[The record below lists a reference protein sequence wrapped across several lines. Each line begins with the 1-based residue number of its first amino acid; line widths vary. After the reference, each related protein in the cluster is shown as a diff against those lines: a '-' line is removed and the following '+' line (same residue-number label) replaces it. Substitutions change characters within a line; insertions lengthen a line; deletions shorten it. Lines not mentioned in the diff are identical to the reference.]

1 MIITQE
7 IIQDVADAETIE
19 RGRKYFHSGKVSLL
33 RLNRTLAR
41 ANVQGWE
48 AYVVEVRMEG
58 ESVSTSCTCPLGTEA
73 VCEHAV
79 ASLLAIMYRQADV
92 SYRPDRASYF
102 DISDEPGEWRAPG
115 STPEWMRQVLQ
126 ITPEK
131 VESHQNSRAQ
141 GPWRLVYSILIAKE
155 QRVVS
160 PVRVRLRPDGADGTA
175 SLLKQFDLYDGLHF
189 DITDRTI
196 VPKIVG
202 GLRNYVPEGQPSTV
216 AREEE
221 PSVEWYANDHLW
233 HDILTLLRGKEVYLE
248 QGNQLLHRRLTVHG
262 EAIRHR
268 LKVIERGNDLT
279 IVPEFDWN
287 GTPLP
292 LSTQIRPLTHSPLWV
307 LVRDGIAPVEG
318 LTGDELIALQQ
329 ASFPIQVPSKD
340 HEEFLRQTLPVL
352 LSRYPVKTEIPSL
365 TTIDET
371 PVARLYLQE
380 IDGELAVVLRF
391 RYGDAEITS
400 MPHGENGHVATEVLA
415 DGDRVRHV
423 IRKPHDEEHLR
434 TMLLSTSLRPRVG
447 TESMEEMYRPVIHPL
462 DWLTQRLPAL
472 QSKGFE
478 VFGQNT
484 LRNHR
489 LRVAKP
495 QLGFAVSS
503 GIDWFDLSVD
513 LQFEGTRA
521 SFPSFLQSV
530 QNNER
535 FVKLEDGSYGVL
547 SDGWVRKFRR
557 MIMLSEAGDVNLRL
571 SRFHVG
577 VIDDLLDE
585 GEYADSDE
593 RYREM
598 RDRFR
603 SFTSI
608 TPHELPRG
616 FHGTLR
622 PYQKAGFDWLL
633 FLKEHRFGG
642 ILADDMGLGKTVQ
655 TLALLQR
662 LYEDGETL
670 PTLVVV
676 PTSIIFN
683 WEKEAAR
690 FTPSLRVLAYRGP
703 SRVKFRQL
711 FGSYNLIIT
720 SYGVLRRDIEH
731 LRRQPF
737 LYVVLDESQNIKNL
751 ISINARSVR
760 VLRTEHRLA
769 LTGTPVE
776 NNLMELWSQF
786 AFLNHGLL
794 GNERAFAENYAR
806 PIEREGDTSAVDSLK
821 KLVYPFILRRTKE
834 LVADDLPPKQESTVM
849 CEMEPSQ
856 RTAYHHWLEYYRTE
870 ILKSIDSV
878 GFQRSKIKVLEGLT
892 KLRQVCCHPAM
903 VDTEYKGSS
912 GKFEAFTSMLEDIL
926 AEGHKVLVF
935 SQFVKMLTILRRYC
949 ENHSISHEYLDGRT
963 VNREERVERFQLND
977 DVKLF
982 LISLKA
988 GGTGLNLTAADYVI
1002 HYDPWWNPAVEMQ
1015 ATDRTH
1021 RIGQTR
1027 HVFSYKLITKESVE
1041 EKILALQEKKRHLV
1055 TGIITTDSGF
1065 MKSLTKEDIESLFSA
1080 S

>member
-1 MIITQE
+1 MIITQD

-19 RGRKYFHSGKVSLL
+19 RGRKYFHAGKVTLV
-33 RLNRTLAR
+33 RLSRGLAR
-41 ANVQGWE
+41 AE
-48 AYVVEVRMEG
+48 VEGREQYSVDVRMEG
-58 ESVSTSCTCPLGTEA
+58 ESVSTSCSCPQDAET

-79 ASLLAIMYRQADV
+79 ATLLAIMYRQADV
-92 SYRPDRASYF
+92 SYSPDRASYF
-102 DISDEPGEWRAPG
+102 DITDEPREWHTPG
-115 STPEWMRQVLQ
+115 AVPEWMQKLLQ
-126 ITPEK
+126 ILPEN
-131 VESHQNSRAQ
+131 VESQGKSRSQ
-141 GPWRLVYSILIAKE
+141 GPWRLVYALLIAKE
-155 QRVVS
+155 QRVLS
-160 PVRVRLRPDGADGTA
+160 PVRVRLRQDGSDGTA
-175 SLLKQFDLYDGLHF
+175 SLLKQFDLYDGIHF
-189 DITDRTI
+189 DIADRTI
-196 VPKIVG
+196 IPKIVG

-221 PSVEWYANDHLW
+221 STVEWYANDHLW
-233 HDILTLLRGKEVYLE
+233 HDLLTLLRGKEVYLE
-248 QGNQLLHRRLTVHG
+248 QGNQLLHRRLTVRS
-262 EAIRHR
+262 EPIRHR
-268 LKVIERGNDLT
+268 LKVVEREGELT
-279 IVPEFDWN
+279 IAPELDWE

-292 LSTQIRPLTHSPLWV
+292 LSPLIRPLTHSPLWV
-307 LVRDGIAPVEG
+307 LAHDTIAPVEG

-329 ASFPIQVPSKD
+329 ASFPIHVPQRD
-340 HEEFLRQTLPVL
+340 HEEFLRRTLPVL
-352 LSRYPVKTEIPSL
+352 LTRYPVRTEIPSL
-365 TTIDET
+365 TTIDEA
-371 PVARLYLQE
+371 PVPRLYLQE
-380 IDGELAVVLRF
+380 IGNELAVALRF
-391 RYGDAEITS
+391 RYGDAEITAG
-400 MPHGENGHVATEVLA
+400 PQGENGHVATDVLA
-415 DGDRVRHV
+415 DGDRVCHV
-423 IRKPHDEEHLR
+423 IRKPHEEEQLR
-434 TMLLSTSLRPRVG
+434 SLLLSTALRPRVG
-447 TESMEEMYRPVIHPL
+447 ADTAEETYRPVIHAL
-462 DWLTQRLPAL
+462 DWLTHRLPNL

-478 VFGQNT
+478 VFGQND

-489 LRVAKP
+489 LRAVKP
-495 QLGFAVSS
+495 QLSFTVSS

-530 QNNER
+530 RNNER

-547 SDGWVRKFRR
+547 TDQWIRKFQR
-557 MIMLSEAGDVNLRL
+557 MMMFSDTTGDTTLRL

-577 VIDDLLDE
+577 IIDDLLDK
-585 GEYADSDE
+585 GDNGDSDA
-593 RYREM
+593 RYREI

-608 TPHELPRG
+608 AARDLPAG

-633 FLKEHRFGG
+633 FLKEHHFGG
-642 ILADDMGLGKTVQ
+642 ILADDMGLGKTIQ

-670 PTLVVV
+670 PSLVVV

-683 WEKEAAR
+683 WENEAAR

-703 SRVKFRQL
+703 SRGRFRQL

-731 LRRQPF
+731 LRKQQF

-760 VLRTEHRLA
+760 VLRTQHRLA

-786 AFLNHGLL
+786 AFLNQGLL
-794 GNERAFAENYAR
+794 GNERAFAEHYAR
-806 PIEREGDTSAVDSLK
+806 PIEREGDAAAAESLK
-821 KLVYPFILRRTKE
+821 KLIYPFLLRRTKE

-849 CEMEPSQ
+849 CEMESAQ
-856 RTAYHHWLEYYRTE
+856 RTAYSHWLEYYRTE

-949 ENHSISHEYLDGRT
+949 EGKSISHEYLDGRT
-963 VNREERVERFQLND
+963 VDREQRVERFQRD
-977 DVKLF
+977 DGVKLF

-1065 MKSLTKEDIESLFSA
+1065 MKSLTREDIESLFS
-1080 S
+1080 